1 MDANTL
7 KNLKTLAKCVVNRKG
22 YDTYSADT
30 AEKAFSDEFAKL
42 TGSVNNFLRNKY
54 DVYDIIITAADDIV
68 PRKVMEQFG
77 SFAEVLQVANG
88 DKPLFKRGGLG
99 RQRAKKFL
107 TQVGLSGVYESFRL
121 DTETFTIGVKAIGGA
136 VSIDFVRLI
145 DGAESLTE
153 FMDVLVEAQVDAIY
167 SEIQAALMAAVSSN
181 DMPAK
186 NKVSGTYSASALQ
199 GVINTVKAYGD
210 GAVIVASPEFIDA
223 MGPDA
228 IVPTLMN
235 STTNVAQGIYPTDDI
250 DSIHNTGRIRL
261 FRGTPIVELKQSFL
275 DNKNTKYLV
284 NPQYA
289 YILPSGRE
297 KVVKLVM
304 EGKTQMWDF
313 VNTDQS
319 IEVNTYRMI
328 GTAILAYNN
337 WGIYQNT
344 DIGVSEWY
352 DGSIL

>member
-1 MDANTL
+1 MNIE
-7 KNLKTLAKCVVNRKG
+7 NLKTLAKCVVNRKG
-22 YDTYSADT
+22 YDTYSADNT
-30 AEKAFSDEFAKL
+30 EKAFKEEFAKL

-54 DVYDIIITAADDIV
+54 DVFDIIITAADDIV
-68 PRKVMEQFG
+68 PKKVMEQFG

-88 DKPLFKRGGLG
+88 DKPLFKRNGLG
-99 RQRAKKFL
+99 RQRGKKFL

-121 DTETFTIGVKAIGGA
+121 DKETFTIGVKAIGGA

-153 FMDVLVEAQVDAIY
+153 FMDVLIEAQVDAIY
-167 SEIQAALMAAVSSN
+167 SEIQAALMAAINSN
-181 DMPAK
+181 EMPAK
-186 NKVSGTYSASALQ
+186 NKTAGSYSAANLQ
-199 GVINTVKAYGD
+199 GIVNTVKAYGE
-210 GAVIVASPEFIDA
+210 GAVIIASPEFIAA

-228 IVPTLMN
+228 IVPAIA
-235 STTNVAQGIYPTDDI
+235 SAAQAIYPIDDI
-250 DSIHNTGRIRL
+250 DSIHRTGLIKI
-261 FRGTPIVELKQSFL
+261 FRGTPVIELRQSFL

-289 YILPSGRE
+289 YILPSGRD

-304 EGKTQMWDF
+304 EGGTQLWDDK
-313 VNTDQS
+313 NKDQS
-319 IEVNTYRMI
+319 IEINTYRLI

-337 WGIYQNT
+337 WGVYQNT
-344 DIGVSEWY
+344 GISTSEWY